1 MLSKNKK
8 CLSKM
13 TKNNNTYSKHLR
25 IISLSMNGQTATA
38 VLTAM
43 AMTMTMTMA
52 FAIGFAFARCQIS
65 NL

>member
-25 IISLSMNGQTATA
+25 IISLSMNGQAATA

-43 AMTMTMTMA
+43 AMTMTMTMTMT
-52 FAIGFAFARCQIS
+52 
-65 NL
+65 